1 IAAKYWGQGYDWARA
16 TGTNRYFVSSL
27 ALNFAHYIRRSNA
40 EKGQNIPIGII
51 HASSGGTDIRK
62 WMSQETLQANGLN
75 PTTLDSWYWNR
86 MLAPLKRAK
95 FRAVLWYQGCSDV
108 PYHDVSEYRNLME
121 VLVRDYRNRWGENG
135 ELPFYAVQIGTPGYV
150 TGAIGLDQYPAPTLG
165 TTGYAQ
171 ENNYTHIREAQ
182 RLWDLADTGTHG
194 LAVIVD
200 QVRCMGDGD
209 LHPVDKNFVGRRLS
223 LFARRDLYGEA
234 SLQTEGPV
242 FSRAVREADGAVRL
256 TFRSGTAK
264 GLTSGRYKLAGEF
277 ELSRFV
283 KMAGPVRGFALCGD
297 DGVWKDAVAT
307 VDGETLVLRAE
318 GLAVPTRFHYG
329 YWSLTRFTNEEDG
342 QRLSLYNGEGLPMSP
357 LPPTEV
363 EDATTGARVADPV
376 FSPGPTFFDTA
387 TNVAIV
393 CATPGATIR
402 YTLDGSDPTES
413 SAVYTSPIAL
423 SATTTL
429 AARAFATGKTA
440 SEARAVTYT
449 QGTAPTP
456 EPDPQWVCHAYD
468 PAAWQPLANNIL
480 LNRAGTLAGNLA
492 FSSSG
497 YVNNPACLTDGTV
510 PASPDI
516 TAYVGFCPNASVTW
530 TFDVPQTLT
539 GLRLSTNLTPNG
551 NDVATARKYGGL
563 RIEDVYVMRSG
574 STTWEALGMPFYQK
588 GEAFGGALRAD
599 LADEITGRLAEN
611 VVALKVVFLLCETA
625 WSNVAEV
632 EATGYATAGGTV
644 GPVEPITPV
653 AGSLVV
659 DTTIS
664 DHCVLQR
671 GTNNC
676 VKGTATVGSTVTVT
690 FGGVS
695 ASAVAGSDGSFSVS
709 INPGA
714 ANATGRDLVVSDTV
728 NTVTITDVV
737 VGDVWYIS
745 GQSNVRYT
753 VDALAK
759 SKALAD
765 CDYPSLRMMMLPS
778 ANPGLIS
785 ASDAELPCAWSVCSA
800 TTCTNMS
807 ATGFFFGRELVKAE
821 NVPVGV
827 VVAAINGSYIANW
840 LPNANCDN
848 YMASRANHIALKGA
862 VWYQG
867 ESDALNYSDR
877 SYPNRLKSLVRHLR
891 TRPGNEGLPV
901 VVVQLPR
908 YRDTYKNCGNQ
919 AAINCWGI
927 FRVDQDLAAADM
939 DGVVCVPTIEYGAE
953 YNIHPSD
960 KDLMG
965 ARIALAARNLAY
977 GENVAYRCPY
987 PTSVEKNE
995 AGTTVTVTFPETTT
1009 LVATNDTASVLFGED
1024 REMFSVGGANVM
1036 PAISADGH
1044 SLVFTGSFADA
1055 TSVEYGICGYPKILF
1070 VDANGFPMPPFS
1082 LELTGGGSGGE
1093 PVETAATPTFSPAA
1107 CSFYPATNVTLSCA
1121 TSGATIRYT
1130 LDGSNPTSSSTEYT
1144 APIALSATTTVKAR
1158 AFAEGMNPS
1167 GIASATYTYTE
1178 PVTPGPHDDPPDPQG
1193 ESVRTWT
1200 SGDYDPST
1208 WTSLE
1213 NNILAGLTAV
1223 ATDMSKITGYAS
1235 SDLSTLTDGK
1245 VLASSVSADTVGLM
1259 PDSELVWTFDGP
1271 KVLEKIRFSSRW
1283 NENIRAGITVK
1294 DILVKTSGST
1304 EWVSLGV
1311 SFSRSGLSTAAGA
1324 QYALLSDPGLGYLA
1338 LDVVAL
1344 KFVSG
1349 PVEGFA
1355 NYYAEI
1361 EAVGRTGGDAYPPA
1375 LSGIK
1380 IKPWGTSA
1388 EFSGSVVSLGTGA
1401 SSCDVYLAHGP
1412 DADHLGEPVNIY
1424 TGGVGA
1430 FHYEIEGLATNTT
1443 YSYQIAVSNNA
1454 ATVMGCEA
1462 SGSFATTSEVH
1473 PDWSGYKWAV
1483 IGDSLTDPTL
1493 APGAEN
1499 YYYSFVVRDTG
1510 IQLVYTNGVGSTG
1523 YKNKYNEDGGKAFY
1537 QRLLASPLPSDVDV
1551 VTIFGSVND
1560 WGLVSSDADAGEPT
1574 DSIDDDKTTLA
1585 AYMNKAIDVVQA
1597 QAPNAR
1603 LVLVGSLYYYNA
1615 GTVAHVRANETLR
1628 AVAAQR
1634 GVAFYDWLTEDP
1646 NDPLDFHHIADN
1658 PTAEGSFAQRY
1669 TRDCPTEIDGG
1680 NTLFGHPSAEYHEVW
1695 LSPHFRGVLTTALS
1709 GVPVPVT
1716 VATPT
1721 FSPAS
1726 CNFYPTTNVT
1736 ITCATSGATIYYTL
1750 DGSEPTAESDAY
1762 SAPIA
1767 ISATT
1772 TVKARAFADGMNASA
1787 VASAIYTYTEPVEPP
1802 DPPQPGDKMFYIG
1815 ETGYDSWSD
1824 AYNAAQNGDTITV
1837 GQNATMAISGGKTV
1851 TIDLAGWALN
1861 WEGSGYYTGATITL
1875 VDSDGD
1881 GRLTLA
1887 GYSRNVS
1894 GATVDL
1900 SALTAEQLAL
1910 DGAGLF
1916 WTSAA
1921 TVIKFPSGMALAD
1934 CTPRLGNKAVD
1945 QVIVVQGVTYTWD
1958 GSNWVSDT
1966 PGHAIT
1972 ITAPQNGTLE
1982 TSVTNNVAVGTV
1994 VTVTTTPAEGY
2005 QLVSVTTNGVALAGN
2020 TFTMPSEDVTVAAT
2034 FEETLIATYDI
2045 TITAPQNGTLE
2056 TSVTNNVAAG
2066 TTVTVIA
2073 TPASG
2078 YRLASVT
2085 TNGAAIVGTTFA
2097 MPAGDVT
2104 LAATFAENAEP
2115 TQMFYI
2121 GDTGYDSWADVYAA
2135 AQNGATI
2142 TVGANAVI
2150 FDTVGKTFV
2159 LDLCGRS
2166 VEITSGWWCGNV
2178 TVIDSAAPAG
2188 RFTITGASLNV
2199 QNGTL
2204 DLSALNSS
2212 QFQFTGSFW
2221 TNGSTV
2227 LKFPGDMSLSD
2238 CTAKI
2243 NMGSKP
2249 VGERI
2254 VVQGVTYTW
2263 NGTTWESE
2271 GKSYPEWI
2279 DSTSET
2285 LTTKYDTWAAKF
2297 NVADPTA
2304 AQKDAYLLNCA
2315 NTAEAI
2321 AAAKAAFTVVSIAI
2335 NADGTVDVGL
2345 PTAPDGGF
2353 NGTVS
2358 ILGSET
2364 VNGTYHA
2371 VAAGTLIEALYRI
2384 PAASNDH
2391 FFKASLDL

>member
-1 IAAKYWGQGYDWARA
+1 MKLKTMLAMALGALAAGFAAAGDLAVSAYWQDHMVLQRGKNITVWGKDAAGRAVTVSFAGQTANATTGADGFWETTFAQPFALSATPQVLTIIDSASESITLSDVLVGDVYLASGQSNMDRRLKDKDKAFDEPQSVKDFCRDDDGIRFLRIARSAEDATEEKLFDLPPIKPVNDTIKYYGEGFDWAPA
-16 TGTNRYFVSSL
+16 TMNGVASNKYHVSSV
-27 ALNFAHYIRRSNA
+27 ALNFAHYIRRANE

-51 HASSGGTDIRK
+51 HASSGGTFIRE
-62 WMSQETLQANGLN
+62 WIAPSVLNDNGIYS
-75 PTTLDSWYWNR
+75 PGSASSSDGWFWNN
-86 MLAPLKRAK
+86 MMAPILRAK
-95 FRAVLWYQGCSDV
+95 ICAVLWYQGCSDSRPDCV
-108 PYHDVSEYRNLME
+108 PVYKTMMDI
-121 VLVRDYRNRWGENG
+121 LVRDRRERWGENG
-135 ELPFYAVQIGTPGYV
+135 DLPFYAVQIGAPNYNSASGT
-150 TGAIGLDQYPAPTLG
+150 IGLDQYPAPTEVIAG
-165 TTGYAQ
+165 ENYA
-171 ENNYTHIREAQ
+171 TIRECQ
-182 RLWDLADTGTHG
+182 RLWNMTDTGRHG
-194 LAVIVD
+194 LVTIVD
-200 QVRCMGDGD
+200 CVDCLSNGA
-209 LHPVDKNFVGRRLS
+209 LHPADKNFVGRRLS
-223 LFARRDLYGEA
+223 LLARRDIYGETDLPA
-234 SLQTEGPV
+234 EGPTYT
-242 FSRAVREADGAVRL
+242 RAVRESDGSVRV
-256 TFRSGTAK
+256 FFKSGTAK
-264 GLTSGRYKLAGEF
+264 GLTAGRMKPASSVS
-277 ELSRFV
+277 LSQWV
-283 KMAGPVRGFALCGD
+283 KKGADPIRGFALCGSD
-297 DGVWKDAVAT
+297 NVWKDAVAT
-307 VDGETLVLRAE
+307 VDGETIVLRAD
-318 GLAVPTRFHYG
+318 GVATPTKFHYG
-329 YWSLTRFTNEEDG
+329 YWCVTRETLLEDG
-342 QRLSLYNGEGLPMSP
+342 QRLNLYNEAGLPMSP
-357 LPPTEV
+357 VAPQTV
-363 EDATTGARVADPV
+363 EDAAASTQVADPV
-376 FSPGPTFFDTA
+376 LMPASCFFSPL
-387 TNVAIV
+387 TNVTIA
-393 CATPGATIR
+393 CATSGATIR
-402 YTLDGSDPTES
+402 YTLNGSEPDET
-413 SAVYTSPIAL
+413 SAVYSAPIPL
-423 SATTTL
+423 TATTTVK
-429 AARAFATGKTA
+429 ARAFAANKDPSDVVFA
-440 SEARAVTYT
+440 TYT
-449 QGTAPTP
+449 LGEAPAP
-456 EPDPQWVCHAYD
+456 EPNPLWEPGVYKFAE
-468 PAAWQPLANNIL
+468 WTPLANNL
-480 LNRAGTLAGNLA
+480 LAGLTTAYTADSLSPWNG
-492 FSSSG
+492 S
-497 YVNNPACLTDGTV
+497 VVCLTDGTV
-510 PASPDI
+510 SSDLDDD
-516 TAYVGFCPNASVTW
+516 TVGIGIRN
-530 TFDVPQTLT
+530 
-539 GLRLSTNLTPNG
+539 
-551 NDVATARKYGGL
+551 
-563 RIEDVYVMRSG
+563 G
-574 STTWEALGMPFYQK
+574 STLSWSFTTPKTIETIRLTACGYNHPYKYDKILVLSVEVLQN
-588 GEAFGGALRAD
+588 GEWNQIGGSVAFNGPDSYGSDQSLYAT
-599 LADEITGRLAEN
+599 LADEVTGRLATN
-611 VVALKVVFLLCETA
+611 VTGLRMNFGDPKNLDKCRY
-625 WSNVAEV
+625 AEI
-632 EATGYATAGGTV
+632 EASGYNSSGGTV

-908 YRDTYKNCGNQ
+908 YRDTYINCGNQ

-1107 CSFYPATNVTLSCA
+1107 CSFYPTTNVALSCTTA
-1121 TSGATIRYT
+1121 GATIRYT
-1130 LDGSNPTSSSTEYT
+1130 LNGSDPTAESAIYT
-1144 APIALSATTTVKAR
+1144 APIALSTTTTVKAR
-1158 AFAEGMNPS
+1158 AFAGGTN
-1167 GIASATYTYTE
+1167 ASAVATATYTYTE
-1178 PVTPGPHDDPPDPQG
+1178 PGNPPDDPPSG

-1200 SGDYDPST
+1200 TGDYDPST
-1208 WTSLE
+1208 WTGLE

-1223 ATDMSKITGYAS
+1223 ATASSKISFAAS
-1235 SDLSTLTDGK
+1235 KDLSKLTDG
-1245 VLASSVSADTVGLM
+1245 AVSATAASTEIVGLC
-1259 PDSELVWTFDGP
+1259 PDAELVWNFSEP
-1271 KVLEKIRFSSRW
+1271 KVLEKIRFSSLW
-1283 NENIRAGITVK
+1283 SSKIYAGISVK

-1311 SFSRSGLSTAAGA
+1311 SITRSGNASANGA

-1349 PVEGFA
+1349 SVEAFA

-1361 EAVGRTGGDAYPPA
+1361 EAVGRTSGDAYPPA
-1375 LSGIK
+1375 LSGLK
-1380 IKPWGTSA
+1380 VKPWGESA
-1388 EFSGSVVSLGTGA
+1388 EFSGSVASVGTGA
-1401 SSCDVYLAHGP
+1401 SSCDVYLAYGS
-1412 DADHLGEPVNIY
+1412 DADHLGAPVKIY
-1424 TGGVGA
+1424 SGNAGE
-1430 FHYEIEGLATNTT
+1430 FHYELEGLSLNAN
-1443 YSYQIAVSNNA
+1443 YSYLLSVSNNA

-1462 SGSFATTSEVH
+1462 SGTFTTTDEVR
-1473 PDWSGYKWAV
+1473 PDWSAYKWAV

-1493 APGAEN
+1493 APGIGN
-1499 YYYSFVVRDTG
+1499 YYYNFVAADTG

-1523 YKNKYNEDGGKAFY
+1523 YKNKYNVDGGKCFY
-1537 QRLLASPLPSDVDV
+1537 QRLQANPLPSDVDV

-1560 WGLVSSDADAGEPT
+1560 WGLARSAADVGTPT
-1574 DSIDDDKTTLA
+1574 DSIDDGKETLA
-1585 AYMNKAIDVVQA
+1585 AYMNKAIDVVQE
-1597 QAPNAR
+1597 QAPNAK
-1603 LVLVGSLYYYNA
+1603 LVLVGSLYYYNV
-1615 GTVAHVRANETLR
+1615 VASAHELANETLR

-1634 GVAFYDWLTEDP
+1634 GVAFYDWLTENPD
-1646 NDPLDFHHIADN
+1646 DPLDFHHIADN

-1669 TRDCPTEIDGG
+1669 TRDCPATIIPGE
-1680 NTLFGHPSAEYHEVW
+1680 TSFGHPSAEYHEVW
-1695 LSPHFRGVLTTALS
+1695 LSPHFRGVLAAALS
-1709 GVPVPVT
+1709 GAPAPLPT

-1721 FSPAS
+1721 FSPAACS
-1726 CNFYPTTNVT
+1726 FYPTTN
-1736 ITCATSGATIYYTL
+1736 ITLTCTTSGATIYYTL

-1787 VASAIYTYTEPVEPP
+1787 VASATYTLTEPVDPP
-1802 DPPQPGDKMFYIG
+1802 DPPSGDKMFYIG
-1815 ETGYDSWSD
+1815 ETGYDSWAD
-1824 AYNAAQNGDTITV
+1824 AYAAAKNGDTIVV
-1837 GQNATMAISGGKTV
+1837 GKDASFAMSGNKQL
-1851 TIDLAGWALN
+1851 TINLAGHVLEWESSGWMYGTLAVVDCVGGGALN
-1861 WEGSGYYTGATITL
+1861 L
-1875 VDSDGD
+1875 VG
-1881 GRLTLA
+1881 GN
-1887 GYSRNVS
+1887 RNVN
-1894 GATVDL
+1894 GGTVDL
-1900 SALTAEQLAL
+1900 SSLVAGQLE
-1910 DGAGLF
+1910 GSGKF
-1916 WTSAA
+1916 YTSN
-1921 TVIKFPSGMALAD
+1921 TTMVKFPSGMVFAD
-1934 CTPRLGNKAVD
+1934 CTARIALTTAAGAVGAR
-1945 QVIVVQGVTYTWD
+1945 IVVQGVTYTWD
-1958 GSNWVSDT
+1958 GSNWVSD
-1966 PGHAIT
+1966 
-1972 ITAPQNGTLE
+1972 
-1982 TSVTNNVAVGTV
+1982 
-1994 VTVTTTPAEGY
+1994 
-2005 QLVSVTTNGVALAGN
+2005 
-2020 TFTMPSEDVTVAAT
+2020 
-2034 FEETLIATYDI
+2034 
-2045 TITAPQNGTLE
+2045 
-2056 TSVTNNVAAG
+2056 
-2066 TTVTVIA
+2066 
-2073 TPASG
+2073 
-2078 YRLASVT
+2078 
-2085 TNGAAIVGTTFA
+2085 
-2097 MPAGDVT
+2097 
-2104 LAATFAENAEP
+2104 
-2115 TQMFYI
+2115 
-2121 GDTGYDSWADVYAA
+2121 
-2135 AQNGATI
+2135 
-2142 TVGANAVI
+2142 
-2150 FDTVGKTFV
+2150 GKV
-2159 LDLCGRS
+2159 
-2166 VEITSGWWCGNV
+2166 
-2178 TVIDSAAPAG
+2178 
-2188 RFTITGASLNV
+2188 
-2199 QNGTL
+2199 
-2204 DLSALNSS
+2204 
-2212 QFQFTGSFW
+2212 
-2221 TNGSTV
+2221 
-2227 LKFPGDMSLSD
+2227 
-2238 CTAKI
+2238 
-2243 NMGSKP
+2243 
-2249 VGERI
+2249 
-2254 VVQGVTYTW
+2254 
-2263 NGTTWESE
+2263 
-2271 GKSYPEWI
+2271 YPEWI
-2279 DSTSET
+2279 DATSET
-2285 LTTKYDTWAAKF
+2285 LTAKYDAWAAKF
-2297 NVADPTA
+2297 NVGDPTA

-2315 NTAEAI
+2315 NTAEAVS
-2321 AAAKAAFTVVSIAI
+2321 AAKADFAVVSIAI

-2345 PTAPDGGF
+2345 PAAPVDGF
-2353 NGTVS
+2353 NGTVT

-2371 VAAGTLIEALYRI
+2371 VTAGTLIEALYRI